1 MHEPERRGSILQPF
15 LMMIGAMAFIFYMV
29 GALNT
34 GNWLWILPIQPTYE
48 PSRIV
53 IRDQGQSTE
62 YRPGDAGFTELA
74 EALTTALADFSNMD
88 LVPPGLSDVTLQE
101 YSDTGVVLEAYYPQN
116 IRFNSI
122 VRMSN
127 VNQLLIPI
135 QGRHSGLHYVFPGSD
150 GRWLTGAFVM
160 ANDQPIFDA
169 LRELGHI
176 D

>member
-1 MHEPERRGSILQPF
+1 MYESERRGSILQPF
-15 LMMIGAMAFIFYMV
+15 LMMVGVMAFIFYMV

-53 IRDQGQSTE
+53 IRDGGQVME
-62 YRPGDAGFTELA
+62 YRPGDDGFAELA
-74 EALTTALADFSNMD
+74 DALTSAFADFSNME
-88 LVPPGLSDVTLQE
+88 LVPLGLSDVTLQE
-101 YSDTGVVLEAYYPQN
+101 YNNTGVVLEAYYSQN

-122 VRMSN
+122 VRMRN
-127 VNQLLIPI
+127 INQLLIPI
-135 QGRHSGLHYVFPGSD
+135 EGRHSGLHYVFPGSD

-160 ANDQPIFDA
+160 ADDQLIFEA

>member
-62 YRPGDAGFTELA
+62 YRPGEAGFTELA
-74 EALTTALADFSNMD
+74 EALTTAFADFSNMD
-88 LVPPGLSDVTLQE
+88 LVPLGLSDVTLQE